1 MKPATIKFFAV
12 IIAAAFIFSGC
23 ATPTGGS
30 ISVDWEDPESQ
41 SESPEPK
48 VAKQNGPPPHAKAH
62 GYRVKHSYQYYPD
75 ERTYY
80 DARRNLYFYLEKD
93 GWKIGASLPNRII
106 LSSHYV
112 IVKLETDRPYD
123 YNDEHVEKY
132 PSRKI
137 KKKGK
142 KKDKKWAE
150 K

>member
-1 MKPATIKFFAV
+1 MKLLSINSLAF
-12 IIAAAFIFSGC
+12 IIAAAFLLSGC
-23 ATPTGGS
+23 ATPSGGN
-30 ISVDWEDPESQ
+30 ISVDWENPEPQ
-41 SESPEPK
+41 HESPQPK
-48 VAKQNGPPPHAKAH
+48 VSKHKGPPAHAPAH
-62 GYRVKHSYQYYPD
+62 GYRAKHSYRYYPD

-112 IVKLETDRPYD
+112 IVKLETDKPYD

-142 KKDKKWAE
+142 KKDKKWA
-150 K
+150 KK